1 MSEATSPLRVAVFVT
16 NAAGVYGGG
25 RLAAF
30 LLAQCLARAGA
41 EVSFVTNVKPVFY
54 DELRY
59 FGHPGQVALHLTKDF
74 HLGLPGGAFD
84 IVVLIPGQSQDRTFY
99 MGARGF
105 AHRRG
110 ARLVLFNF
118 ETPNWFNSLAPEA
131 RTEDLWLEWR
141 RCLEDGLLV
150 LSNSEQSM
158 RFAKRYYASHP
169 QTTHFDFWHQPINL
183 KALARVQPQ
192 FREKRVVCFVRARDP
207 HKGGQDLIDALSDDL
222 RGWTLSLIV
231 GSAKLDDDYREA
243 IQAAARRHGIG
254 VEVKPL
260 LSDTEKFVELKRARM
275 LLYPSLFEGYGIPPI
290 EALASATPCVCY
302 DLPVFREVC
311 GDALL
316 AAPLGSIE
324 GLQENIRR
332 VIQSSP
338 DDWNHL
344 PQAVASV
351 SSILNCGNNALQ
363 ALERYLAVAKEP
375 LVPMTPLARERRP
388 QPPLVHI
395 SSVRLDPGGYVEVRG
410 WTPLR
415 DRSELVVSV
424 NGQVLERALR
434 GQNRQDVLDKH
445 GWLGRPD
452 CGFVL
457 LHPFTTEEEKLS
469 VTVTALGADGTQ
481 FDSATREF
489 ETAAS
494 RKPAKKPDPKLYQRG
509 GIRALREAASAVIL
523 GWAATAEPLVMLQA
537 FAGPR
542 PLWVQ
547 RGRARPDVM
556 AKLADFPP
564 QAPAFGLY
572 LDNEDL
578 AALEAAKEVTLV
590 ATTANDVFVER
601 FKLKWEEAPV
611 SQGELPAAMPAEA
624 EPDALPVAAEVRKVT
639 YDEYGV
645 IEFEGWVLNAPRID
659 LMRFWFG
666 DTLLGE
672 GVPDRLY
679 LNIFEKRRVY
689 GDALCGFHFAGR
701 AAELD
706 PATTPFR
713 VDFCLGD
720 EVVHSVEGKATQTR
734 RAAAALGADAVLAPP
749 GFLDDPGRPP
759 AFALVVDDETVLDLT
774 RGAVLRATL
783 SHLREGGHEVLLV
796 LHGNPHRF
804 VDDLPR
810 WQRLSD
816 AVVLVNPV
824 HPVHGAAPGPD
835 WSASSPAVESVLAA
849 LVGAMPRLVGLMVQH
864 PRLAP
869 ALPAAKGPALLVL
882 EDSTAAGL
890 DWAAHCPPGTRL
902 VGRSEEAD
910 LPVGFDISGL
920 AAQVPRI
927 ADPSLA
933 GVPLLLLNGV
943 GLAPE
948 PLGRAIEAAAPAAA
962 EAGLRLG
969 VVVDAPPLMPPAA
982 LRASLGLPEDVL
994 PVWLPALCAAP
1005 AGAVRMV
1012 VDLGQTLPGPV
1023 EAVALAGGHAL
1034 GLWREMA
1041 PAGLQRIWPSLGLA
1055 ELVKPV
1061 RSAAICPGKPYAALE
1076 AILGERRVLPEP
1088 ALATE

>member
-1 MSEATSPLRVAVFVT
+1 MTPLRVAVFVT

-375 LVPMTPLARERRP
+375 LVPMTPLAGPARTGRFRLGDLAFRYEEGSAFVTGWIAAEAPLSHLSATIGDRP
-388 QPPLVHI
+388 VWVQAAPPAGQ
-395 SSVRLDPGGYVEVRG
+395 SRPGTEVR
-410 WTPLR
+410 TAFSLH
-415 DRSELVVSV
+415 
-424 NGQVLERALR
+424 
-434 GQNRQDVLDKH
+434 LD
-445 GWLGRPD
+445 
-452 CGFVL
+452 
-457 LHPFTTEEEKLS
+457 
-469 VTVTALGADGTQ
+469 
-481 FDSATREF
+481 
-489 ETAAS
+489 
-494 RKPAKKPDPKLYQRG
+494 
-509 GIRALREAASAVIL
+509 
-523 GWAATAEPLVMLQA
+523 QA
-537 FAGPR
+537 
-542 PLWVQ
+542 
-547 RGRARPDVM
+547 
-556 AKLADFPP
+556 
-564 QAPAFGLY
+564 
-572 LDNEDL
+572 DL
-578 AALEAAKEVTLV
+578 AALARGGARLVLAARTELEARAALLPLHPGWTPCPPGRGEFPPPLPPDI
-590 ATTANDVFVER
+590 AP
-601 FKLKWEEAPV
+601 EAP
-611 SQGELPAAMPAEA
+611 PRAEIFRA
-624 EPDALPVAAEVRKVT
+624 T
-639 YDEYGV
+639 CDEYGV
-645 IEFEGWVLNAPRID
+645 LEFEGWALSLPRVDAVRIWAD
-659 LMRFWFG
+659 G
-666 DTLLGE
+666 QLLGE
-672 GVPDRLY
+672 TIPDRASTGVH
-679 LNIFEKRRVY
+679 ERWRHY
-689 GDALCGFHFAGR
+689 GDAYGGFQLVGR
-701 AAELD
+701 HRGAPLRATPYRAEFLHGGE
-706 PATTPFR
+706 PLLVLRGHAVP
-713 VDFCLGD
+713 V
-720 EVVHSVEGKATQTR
+720 R
-734 RAAAALGADAVLAPP
+734 RASALLGSDAALLPP
-749 GFLDDPGRPP
+749 GFLEDAARGPL
-759 AFALVVDDETVLDLT
+759 AALVVEDDQPLCAVA
-774 RGAVLRATL
+774 GAGLRAL
-783 SHLREGGHEVLLV
+783 LAHLRARGHEVLLL
-796 LHGNPHRF
+796 LHGNPQRF
-804 VDDLPR
+804 ADSLPR
-810 WQRLSD
+810 WRAL
-816 AVVLVNPV
+816 AEGILLVNPLT
-824 HPVHGAAPGPD
+824 P
-835 WSASSPAVESVLAA
+835 SPMPALPAVLAA
-849 LVGAMPRLVGLMVQH
+849 LAGAAPRLTMLIADRPG
-864 PRLAP
+864 LAP
-869 ALPAAKGPALLVL
+869 ALVPLASTPLRRLVLARNGMPAPATPAPPTALLL
-882 EDSTAAGL
+882 DATEEAPPGLPELRIGL
-890 DWAAHCPPGTRL
+890 DVP
-902 VGRSEEAD
+902 
-910 LPVGFDISGL
+910 GL
-920 AAQVPRI
+920 AAQLRLPD
-927 ADPSLA
+927 APPPPE
-933 GVPLLLLNGV
+933 GPLLAVDATSG
-943 GLAPE
+943 A
-948 PLGRAIEAAAPAAA
+948 PLGLLREVLAWAGGEARRRGWRPT
-962 EAGLRLG
+962 LL
-969 VVVDAPPLMPPAA
+969 VDAPPLAPEA
-982 LRASLGLPEDVL
+982 LLRHSFGIEEEVALLWPASLARATIAEVPLLVQPLGEEPTGAATATALSRAI
-994 PVWLPALCAAP
+994 PVMLWSASPGSDGWAGKRLVTEVPHAPYSLLNALLAGATLPAI
-1005 AGAVRMV
+1005 R
-1012 VDLGQTLPGPV
+1012 
-1023 EAVALAGGHAL
+1023 
-1034 GLWREMA
+1034 
-1041 PAGLQRIWPSLGLA
+1041 
-1055 ELVKPV
+1055 
-1061 RSAAICPGKPYAALE
+1061 
-1076 AILGERRVLPEP
+1076 
-1088 ALATE
+1088 